1 MNNFLVIQFIYRH
14 AICRGKINHQQL
26 CMAQRLMSSKDSSL
40 SSSSSSDSSDSDS
53 DQSKIKKIKKVKKL
67 EIVERSETEKKETV
81 DLLNS
86 LLTNM
91 TSVKIEDKTIRAV
104 PKKQPKPKPP
114 KEPELEEKI
123 INAAKDVAAVLGGDP
138 EKTEAELLNKVFS
151 AGKPTVALEN
161 KEDSKPVQPS
171 KLTLEELFSKMQ
183 VERKPNILRE
193 MMPLS
198 RSEKIQELIKKSR
211 SPNSFINQPLSSE
224 KTQVNLFS
232 GKRLNIF
239 DPVKA
244 PEDSQK
250 LSTWSLLEKKEI
262 KTMMINPPENIFEEM
277 IQWTDKGLL
286 WQFPIN
292 NEFGLEEEEK
302 VHFSE
307 HIFLERYLQ
316 GWCPKTGPVRHFM
329 DLVCIGLSKNPYM
342 TVNEKEEHIMWL
354 KEWFADKQDLLKET
368 GAIDKDIVPNTSKQ
382 VPA

>member
-1 MNNFLVIQFIYRH
+1 MNNLLVIQFIYRH
-14 AICRGKINHQQL
+14 AICRSKINHQQL
-26 CMAQRLMSSKDSSL
+26 CMAQRLMSSKDSL

-53 DQSKIKKIKKVKKL
+53 NQNETKKIKKVKKL

-91 TSVKIEDKTIRAV
+91 NSVKIEDKTIRAV
-104 PKKQPKPKPP
+104 PKKERKPKPP

-123 INAAKDVAAVLGGDP
+123 IIAAKDVAAVLGGDP

-151 AGKPTVALEN
+151 AGKPTRALEN
-161 KEDSKPVQPS
+161 KEDSIPVKPS

-183 VERKPNILRE
+183 VERKPKILRE
-193 MMPLS
+193 MIPLS
-198 RSEKIQELIKKSR
+198 RSQKIQELIRNSR
-211 SPNSFINQPLSSE
+211 SPNHPTNQTLRSE
-224 KTQVNLFS
+224 KTQVNLFH

-244 PEDSQK
+244 PEDSPM
-250 LSTWSLLEKKEI
+250 LSTWSSLEKKEI
-262 KTMMINPPENIFEEM
+262 KTMMINTPENIFEEM
-277 IQWTDKGLL
+277 IQWTDKGML

-307 HIFLERYLQ
+307 HVFLERYLQ
-316 GWCPKTGPVRHFM
+316 GWCPKTGPIRHFM

-354 KEWFADKQDLLKET
+354 KEWFADKQDLLKEI
-368 GAIDKDIVPNTSKQ
+368 GAIDQDIIPNTSKQ
-382 VPA
+382 IPT

>member
-1 MNNFLVIQFIYRH
+1 MNNLLVIQFIYRH
-14 AICRGKINHQQL
+14 AICRSKINHQQL
-26 CMAQRLMSSKDSSL
+26 CMAQRLMSSKDSL

-53 DQSKIKKIKKVKKL
+53 NQNETKKIKKVKKL

-91 TSVKIEDKTIRAV
+91 NSVKIEDKTIRAV
-104 PKKQPKPKPP
+104 PKKERKPKPP

-123 INAAKDVAAVLGGDP
+123 IIAAKDVAAVLGGDP

-151 AGKPTVALEN
+151 AGKPTRALEN
-161 KEDSKPVQPS
+161 KEDSIPVKPS
-171 KLTLEELFSKMQ
+171 KLTLE
-183 VERKPNILRE
+183 
-193 MMPLS
+193 
-198 RSEKIQELIKKSR
+198 
-211 SPNSFINQPLSSE
+211 SE
-224 KTQVNLFS
+224 KTQVNLFH

-244 PEDSQK
+244 PEDSPM
-250 LSTWSLLEKKEI
+250 LSTWSSLEKKEI
-262 KTMMINPPENIFEEM
+262 KTMMINTPENIFEEM
-277 IQWTDKGLL
+277 IQWTDKGML

-307 HIFLERYLQ
+307 HVFLERYLQ
-316 GWCPKTGPVRHFM
+316 GWCPKTGPIRHFM

-354 KEWFADKQDLLKET
+354 KEWFADKQDLLKEI
-368 GAIDKDIVPNTSKQ
+368 GAIDQDIIPNTSKQ
-382 VPA
+382 IPT